1 MSEEPCPGDG
11 GPRGDDP
18 SVTRRALLSAAA
30 GAGVASTAGC
40 AGVTTPADVAG
51 SGSFG
56 NFGYATTARWL
67 ADHRDR
73 YLPVDARDRAT
84 FRTERIYGARHLPGQ
99 PITARRETPDGLVP
113 DADAIARAVAD
124 AGIGRDD
131 DVVVYGSSVGSR
143 VTRAVF
149 ALSYLG
155 HEGDVRVLDGGYEA
169 WNGRTGTGRARPRAA
184 TYDPEP
190 ATETVVTRSWIA
202 ARLGSFGAADGP
214 ALLDVRPPAAYLGTA
229 GSDALD
235 PANDRHGHIPGATNV
250 HWLGNVAGRR
260 LKPPGELAQLYFGA
274 AGLSETDTVVVYGNG
289 GVNPTHTVV
298 VLRALGIEDVRLYDG
313 GFAEWANVPESDR
326 ATYPVETKTR
336 AVIETSGEIGGD
348 DGGFSCT
355 G

>member
-1 MSEEPCPGDG
+1 MSEEPTAGDG
-11 GPRGDDP
+11 AARGDDP
-18 SVTRRALLSAAA
+18 HVTRRALLTAAA
-30 GAGVASTAGC
+30 GAGVAGTAGC
-40 AGVTTPADVAG
+40 AGVTTPADVAA

-56 NFGYATTARWL
+56 NFGYAATARWV
-67 ADHRDR
+67 ADNRER
-73 YLPVDARDRAT
+73 YLPVDARDRAS
-84 FRTERIYGARHLPGQ
+84 FRTERIYGASHLPGE
-99 PITARRETPDGLVP
+99 PITARRETRAGLVP
-113 DADAIARAVAD
+113 DADAIARAVGD
-124 AGIGRDD
+124 AGIRRDD

-155 HEGDVRVLDGGYEA
+155 HGGDVRVLDGGYEA
-169 WNGRTGTGRARPRAA
+169 WNGRTGTGRARPPSAN
-184 TYDPEP
+184 YEPEP
-190 ATETVVTRSWIA
+190 ASDAVVTRSWIA
-202 ARLGSFGAADGP
+202 ERLGTFGEADGP
-214 ALLDVRPPAAYLGTA
+214 ALLDVRPPEAYLAAA

-289 GVNPTHTVV
+289 NVNPTHTVV

-313 GFAEWANVPESDR
+313 GFAEWANVTAGDR
-326 ATYPVETKTR
+326 ADFPVETKTR
-336 AVIETSGEIGGD
+336 AVVETSGEIGGD